1 MSFDNESNKKR
12 KIDDVSSQSSIS
24 EDELL
29 LKYFKNHN
37 ITFDRNAISWCR

>member
-29 LKYFKNHN
+29 LKYLL
-37 ITFDRNAISWCR
+37 